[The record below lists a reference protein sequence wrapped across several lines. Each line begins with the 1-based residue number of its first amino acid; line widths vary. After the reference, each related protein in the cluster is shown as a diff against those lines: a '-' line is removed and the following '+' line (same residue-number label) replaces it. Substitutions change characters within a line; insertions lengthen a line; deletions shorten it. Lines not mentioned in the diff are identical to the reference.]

1 MNEKAIHAGIDI
13 GTTNITITAFDLNE
27 KRVHACF
34 SLPNRRMQ
42 SGGSFDYIQDPLEI
56 ERSVQSM
63 LSSIDR
69 PIASICVTG
78 QVHGIL
84 YYDAHGEAVSPLYT
98 WLDQRAMISVN
109 SVNSQQALYDETGVL
124 LPIGYGLLTHYAN
137 RRLNSIPSEAVGFC
151 GILEYITGRLV
162 GKILTE
168 SDSSCLGTYGAFDP
182 VSLQFDPHVLE
193 IVFGNGKD
201 SFLNPAQPFTVAGC
215 TDEGIPVAYAVGDNQ
230 AGFFGM
236 VSDWTHSALISIGTS
251 GQLSLFNTSDCCS
264 GSMEL
269 RPFLGQGYLHV
280 GATLAAGKAYETV
293 EKFLLSV
300 LRIAGNTVDDEQV
313 FTMMKEAASKEIQ
326 HEQLH
331 VDTRFAGTRQN
342 PALRGSINNIGLDN
356 LTVDNLVQSTVEGIA
371 EELYSFSRNAGAIFD
386 SVDRIVATGSSVRK
400 NILFTE
406 ALRRLFRMP
415 TVIAE
420 IDDGAGFG
428 AALIGAV
435 ATGALP
441 LIDVRT
447 LVHDIL
453 GT

>member
-1 MNEKAIHAGIDI
+1 
-13 GTTNITITAFDLNE
+13 
-27 KRVHACF
+27 
-34 SLPNRRMQ
+34 
-42 SGGSFDYIQDPLEI
+42 
-56 ERSVQSM
+56 
-63 LSSIDR
+63 
-69 PIASICVTG
+69 
-78 QVHGIL
+78 
-84 YYDAHGEAVSPLYT
+84 
-98 WLDQRAMISVN
+98 
-109 SVNSQQALYDETGVL
+109 
-124 LPIGYGLLTHYAN
+124 
-137 RRLNSIPSEAVGFC
+137 
-151 GILEYITGRLV
+151 
-162 GKILTE
+162 
-168 SDSSCLGTYGAFDP
+168 
-182 VSLQFDPHVLE
+182 
-193 IVFGNGKD
+193 
-201 SFLNPAQPFTVAGC
+201 
-215 TDEGIPVAYAVGDNQ
+215 
-230 AGFFGM
+230 
-236 VSDWTHSALISIGTS
+236 
-251 GQLSLFNTSDCCS
+251 
-264 GSMEL
+264 
-269 RPFLGQGYLHV
+269 
-280 GATLAAGKAYETV
+280 
-293 EKFLLSV
+293 
-300 LRIAGNTVDDEQV
+300 
-313 FTMMKEAASKEIQ
+313 MKEAASKEIQ
-326 HEQLH
+326 HEQLQ